1 MAQKAPKSSVRASS
15 IPEVK
20 KPGTLTS
27 HQKSKRLADEL
38 NRLKIEYGDDMV
50 QLAVGAPDGLHG
62 GPASIGNK
70 PVIAGQDQFPVRLFA
85 HDPYDE
91 VAAAKM
97 TAPEALGNKTLT
109 DQDLRYLKRKQD
121 IFQEANLKSF
131 VSQLYDARDPGQA
144 ALLDKIFPQLNN
156 EREAII
162 EQRAELEK
170 RLAKIRLRGPQDESD
185 LKLLFAI
192 SSGAIEP
199 PKGELWNPESWFV
212 GGASERDRLQRGLFN
227 PRRLFAGSKNH
238 NFMPFDRLGGVL
250 PSNGPTFMTYNSSA
264 AQPGAIYGGVQQPF
278 QPPFSGAP
286 FAGRGT
292 DYRSF
297 PNTR

>member
-1 MAQKAPKSSVRASS
+1 MAQKAPKSSVRAMS

-50 QLAVGAPDGLHG
+50 QLAVGGPDGLHTAAVD
-62 GPASIGNK
+62 PK
-70 PVIAGQDQFPVRLFA
+70 AGQDQFPVRLFA

-91 VAAAKM
+91 VAQAKLAAPAAFGTKQ
-97 TAPEALGNKTLT
+97 LT

-192 SSGAIEP
+192 SSGAIAP
-199 PKGELWNPESWFV
+199 PQGELWKPESWF
-212 GGASERDRLQRGLFN
+212 APNTESARLERGLFN
-227 PRRLFAGSKNH
+227 PRRLFAGRKNKDY
-238 NFMPFDRLGGVL
+238 MPFDRLGGVL
-250 PSNGPTFMTYNSSA
+250 GSNAPSFMNLTQGGIPQRGTVVGGLPQPYQIDNTYIPNM
-264 AQPGAIYGGVQQPF
+264 GQQPR
-278 QPPFSGAP
+278 Q
-286 FAGRGT
+286 
-292 DYRSF
+292 
-297 PNTR
+297 N

>member
-1 MAQKAPKSSVRASS
+1 MS

-50 QLAVGAPDGLHG
+50 QLAVGGPDGLHG
-62 GPASIGNK
+62 DPAVVGAQSK
-70 PVIAGQDQFPVRLFA
+70 AGQDQFPVRLFA

-91 VAAAKM
+91 TAAAKLA
-97 TAPEALGNKTLT
+97 APEAFGTKQLT

-121 IFQEANLKSF
+121 IYQEANLKSF

-170 RLAKIRLRGPQDESD
+170 RLAKIRLRGPQDEAD

-192 SSGAIEP
+192 SSGAIAP
-199 PKGELWNPESWFV
+199 PKGELWKPESWFT
-212 GGASERDRLQRGLFN
+212 GGPSETERLQRGLFN
-227 PRRLFAGSKNH
+227 PRRLFAGAKNKGY
-238 NFMPFDRLGGVL
+238 MPFDRLGGVL
-250 PSNGPTFMTYNSSA
+250 PENNPTFMDYGPGG
-264 AQPGAIYGGVQQPF
+264 AQAGQVKGGMTQPWGIPAYSLPNMGL
-278 QPPFSGAP
+278 QP
-286 FAGRGT
+286 RI
-292 DYRSF
+292 
-297 PNTR
+297 N